1 MALKHSFTIVGVAKA
16 FIANVV
22 RLHGISTSIVSDW
35 DKVFTN
41 SFWRALFELE
51 GTKLCMSSSY
61 HPQTAGQTK
70 VVKSLFGIVFV
81 VVCG

>member
-1 MALKHSFTIVGVAKA
+1 MALKHLFIVVVVAKA

-35 DKVFTN
+35 DKVFIN

-51 GTKLCMSSSY
+51 GTRLCMSSNY
-61 HPQTAGQTK
+61 HPQTDGQTK
-70 VVKSLFGIVFV
+70 VVNHSLE
-81 VVCG
+81 